1 MRANQN
7 PGRWRSAPRG
17 FSLLE
22 VIAAMVIFSAGA
34 TVLFS
39 WIGQTATRLR
49 TVGSEQR
56 QLFGQLAALEFARI
70 LNPMLRPSGELAMD
84 SSRVVWKSVAV
95 GPESPVRTLTGAAG
109 LYVVQLYQI
118 ELVVDQGKLG
128 SSTQSLYLAG
138 WRQVRK
144 TQSSNPFSN

>member
-7 PGRWRSAPRG
+7 PGRWRSAARG

-56 QLFGQLAALEFARI
+56 QLFGQLAALEFART
-70 LNPMLRPSGELAMD
+70 LNPMLRPSGELAMEVC
-84 SSRVVWKSVAV
+84 RR
-95 GPESPVRTLTGAAG
+95 GPGIASQNVDRCGWPVCGAA
-109 LYVVQLYQI
+109 VP
-118 ELVVDQGKLG
+118 DR
-128 SSTQSLYLAG
+128 AG
-138 WRQVRK
+138 G
-144 TQSSNPFSN
+144 